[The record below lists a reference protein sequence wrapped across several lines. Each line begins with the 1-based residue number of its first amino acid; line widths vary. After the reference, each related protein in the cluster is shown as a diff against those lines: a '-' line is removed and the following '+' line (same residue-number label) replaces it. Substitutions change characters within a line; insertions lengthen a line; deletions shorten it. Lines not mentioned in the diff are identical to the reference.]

1 MRQRDD
7 LKFALLLNRLREGNH
22 TEDNV
27 AVLELRL
34 MKNLGISSDSVKHFA
49 HLFSNKEPALKHN
62 ELIFM
67 GYDENQRVEIEAI
80 DAVSRNLDRSLHDV
94 ILTMF
99 PLTHI
104 IQWVCTR

>member
-1 MRQRDD
+1 M
-7 LKFALLLNRLREGNH
+7 NRLREGNH

-27 AVLELRL
+27 AVLESRL

-62 ELIFM
+62 ELFFM
-67 GYDENQRVEIEAI
+67 GYDKNQIVEIEAI
-80 DAVSRNLDRSLHDV
+80 DAVSGNIDRSLHDI

-99 PLTHI
+99 PPTQI